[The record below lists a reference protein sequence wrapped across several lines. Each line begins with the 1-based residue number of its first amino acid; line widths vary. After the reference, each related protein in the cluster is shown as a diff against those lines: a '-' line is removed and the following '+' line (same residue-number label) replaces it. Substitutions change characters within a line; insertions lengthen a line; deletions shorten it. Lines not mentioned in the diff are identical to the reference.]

1 MKLELKGHN
10 FRYECEKICRIFFPA
25 EKIIFAENGDEVPD
39 DGRNVYTEIE
49 KDGEKYRFSCTA
61 VIDSKKEAYSFVS
74 DLSSDDADEEKELAK
89 AILKVLSEI
98 TGITPPWGILTGVR
112 PTKLM
117 RTYIES
123 YSDTKAQEL
132 FKSQLLVSEEKT
144 ALAYKVA
151 KVEEKAVSL
160 SGKNSFSLYVSIPFC
175 PTRCSYCSF
184 VSHSIAQAKKLI
196 PDYVRLLCEEIKET
210 ARVAEKLSLK
220 LETVYIGGGT
230 PTSLA
235 ATDLKKICDAL
246 KECFD
251 MASVREFTVEAGRPD
266 TITEEKLKVLKEA
279 DVTRISINPQTFSD
293 EVLKEIGRRHT
304 AADIYEKFSLARNT
318 GFDNINTDLI
328 AGLSGDSIEGFSASV
343 DKAIA
348 LGAENITVHTLALKS
363 ASDLVTKEK
372 TDTLCTDTEQ
382 MVKYAAKALTEAGY
396 IPYYMYRQ
404 SKSLGNLENVGWCR
418 ENYDCLYNIYM
429 MEEIHSVFAVGAG
442 AVTRLKN
449 QSTGKISRVYNFK
462 YPYEYISRFNEI
474 IDRKKDITEFYTQ
487 INPTE

>member
-25 EKIIFAENGDEVPD
+25 EKIVFAENGEEVPD
-39 DGRNVYTEIE
+39 ESRNVYTEIV
-49 KDGEKYRFSCTA
+49 KDGKNYRFSCKA
-61 VIDSKKEAYSFVS
+61 VIDGKENAYSFVS

-89 AILKVLSEI
+89 AIVKVLSEI

-117 RTYIES
+117 RTYISLFGDE
-123 YSDTKAQEL
+123 KAQEL
-132 FKSQLLVSEEKT
+132 FRSQLLVSEEKT

-151 KVEEKAVSL
+151 KVEERAVSM
-160 SGKNSFSLYVSIPFC
+160 SGERSFSLYVSIPFC
-175 PTRCSYCSF
+175 PTRCAYCSF
-184 VSHSIAQAKKLI
+184 VSHSVAQAKKLI
-196 PDYVRLLCEEIKET
+196 PDYVRLLCDEIKET
-210 ARVAEKLSLK
+210 AKTARELSLK

-230 PTSLA
+230 PTSLEH
-235 ATDLKKICDAL
+235 TDLEKICNAL
-246 KECFD
+246 KENFD
-251 MASVREFTVEAGRPD
+251 MSAVREFTVEAGRPD
-266 TITEEKLKVLKEA
+266 TITEEKLRVLKNA

-293 EVLKEIGRRHT
+293 EVLKNIGRRHT
-304 AADIYEKFSLARNT
+304 ASDIYDKFSLARNM

-328 AGLSGDSIEGFSASV
+328 AGLSGDSVDGFADSV
-343 DKAIA
+343 DKAIS

-363 ASDLVTKEK
+363 ASDLVTNQQ
-372 TDTLCTDTEQ
+372 TDSLNCDTER
-382 MVKYAAKALTEAGY
+382 MVKYANKALSEAGY

-418 ENYDCLYNIYM
+418 ESYDCLYNIYM

-449 QSTGKISRVYNFK
+449 QQTGKISRVYNFK
-462 YPYEYISRFNEI
+462 YPYEYISRFDELI
-474 IDRKKDITEFYTQ
+474 TRKKDILEFYGGTDG
-487 INPTE
+487 